1 MSKQT
6 LDGEIFFYVPLGT
19 YTFSECDISCDKFV
33 RVTKYSLQFEV
44 PQDFD
49 PVRAQLAALDDEEKA
64 ARLKLAEALASID
77 DRRSKLLAIEYT
89 AEAA

>member
-1 MSKQT
+1 MNKQT
-6 LDGEIFFYVPLGT
+6 IEGQIFFYVPLGT

-33 RVTKYSLQFEV
+33 RVTKSSLEFEV

-49 PVRAQLAALDDEEKA
+49 PTRAQLAALDEEERA

-77 DRRSKLLAIEYT
+77 GRRSKLQAIEYT
-89 AEAA
+89 PEAA